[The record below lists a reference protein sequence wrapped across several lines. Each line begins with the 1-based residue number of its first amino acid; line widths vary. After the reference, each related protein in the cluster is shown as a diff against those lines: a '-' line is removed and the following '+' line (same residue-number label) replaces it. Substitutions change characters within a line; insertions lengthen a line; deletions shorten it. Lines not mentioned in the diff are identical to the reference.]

1 MTEVLHGDHDMN
13 FDAADNVAP
22 PKANTQPVGQKILPA
37 ATHFGKTILT
47 NNSLI
52 PFSDNYYDDDV
63 GNSLES
69 DSDNYKTST
78 PTKRK
83 NKQRKH
89 KASSVN
95 NNSPG
100 KQNKRPR
107 RKQTNYK

>member
-1 MTEVLHGDHDMN
+1 MLDGDYDMN
-13 FDAADNVAP
+13 FEAGDDVTTM
-22 PKANTQPVGQKILPA
+22 KANTQPVGKKILPA
-37 ATHFGKTILT
+37 PTHFGKTILT
-47 NNSLI
+47 
-52 PFSDNYYDDDV
+52 YDDVV
-63 GNSLES
+63 GDNLES
-69 DSDNYKTST
+69 DSDNYKTLT

-107 RKQTNYK
+107 RKQTKYK